1 VFRDAATVDLV
12 LRDTRHE
19 IDNTK
24 IEVKIAQARAAPQSR
39 ASDRQHNDQ
48 RSSSTHEDSYR
59 GRNDQS
65 GHNDQRSSFTRGGNF
80 VERTG
85 PRNLGN
91 RWEAPQ
97 SAPQKEYDRPPLELR
112 RPPATER
119 TISGPPTTKP
129 SDGKIF
135 VGGLPQDVDRM
146 ELKHIFEHFGCVAEA
161 VVMMDGTTRRS
172 RGFGFVTFDLRQT
185 PHAIDRALQAQPIP
199 VHGRSVSVKIATA
212 FASDGH
218 DATNEN
224 SFGAQKMNSNADMN
238 GQIRAGTSNDSHL
251 SGAKY
256 TSVSDQYC
264 KLFVGGLPPQLDR
277 IELKHI
283 FEQFGVVADAVV
295 MMDAQQRSRC
305 FGFVTFDVN
314 RSPDAPDSALQ
325 AQPLPVHGRSVEVKL
340 ATISGSSETGGERAT
355 TSQWAPDDR
364 SEYNNHHSVVA
375 TPKSL
380 PERKYCKLFVG
391 GLPPSLDR
399 KELKHIF
406 EEYGFVADTVVMLD
420 PATQRSRGFGFV
432 TFDVEKSP
440 HAVQDAIDAQPLL
453 VHGREVEV
461 KVATAFVWGS
471 SGSSQSGPES
481 SHLNHESARSVG
493 SAGSE
498 REIDSAMPEQSY
510 CRVFVGGLPPEVDRE
525 ELKHIF
531 ETFGSVEEAIVMMDV
546 TTQRS
551 RGFGF
556 VTFDPVD
563 GRNSAQRAIQAQPI
577 PVHGRGVEVKLAM
590 PRIEPSAGGKGV
602 KRSFPPRE
610 PSYSDSRP
618 RQLSASAV
626 DYSRMND
633 RSYLNDR
640 SADYTMKRPRY

>member
-12 LRDTRHE
+12 LRDTHE

-24 IEVKIAQARAAPQSR
+24 VEVKIAQARAAPRSR
-39 ASDRQHNDQ
+39 ASDQRHGNDR
-48 RSSSTHEDSYR
+48 RSSSSHEDSY
-59 GRNDQS
+59 S
-65 GHNDQRSSFTRGGNF
+65 GGNNQGGNNAQRSSFTRGGDF
-80 VERTG
+80 VERNG

-97 SAPQKEYDRPPLELR
+97 LAPHKESHRSPMELR
-112 RPPATER
+112 NPPATER
-119 TISGPPTTKP
+119 TVSGPPTMKP

-146 ELKHIFEHFGCVAEA
+146 ELKFIFEQFGVVDSA
-161 VVMMDGTTRRS
+161 VVLMDGTTRRS
-172 RGFGFVTFDLRQT
+172 RGFGFVTFDLSQT

-224 SFGAQKMNSNADMN
+224 SFGLQKMNSNAEMN
-238 GQIRAGTSNDSHL
+238 GQTHAGNDGHL

-283 FEQFGVVADAVV
+283 FERFGVVADAVI
-295 MMDAQQRSRC
+295 MMDGATQRSRC

-314 RSPDAPDSALQ
+314 RSPDAPDCALQ

-340 ATISGSSETGGERAT
+340 ATISGSNETGGEGAT

-364 SEYNNHHSVVA
+364 SEYNNHHSMVA
-375 TPKSL
+375 APKL
-380 PERKYCKLFVG
+380 PTEQKYCKLFVG

-399 KELKHIF
+399 EELKYIF
-406 EEYGFVADTVVMLD
+406 EAYGFVADTVVLLD

-440 HAVQDAIDAQPLL
+440 RAVQDAIDAKPLL
-453 VHGREVEV
+453 VHGRAVEV
-461 KVATAFVWGS
+461 KLATAFVGGS
-471 SGSSQSGPES
+471 GGGSQSGAES

-498 REIDSAMPEQSY
+498 REIDSSMPEQSY

-525 ELKHIF
+525 ELKYIF
-531 ETFGSVEEAIVMMDV
+531 ETFGTVAEAIVMMDV

-590 PRIEPSAGGKGV
+590 PRIEPLAGV
-602 KRSFPPRE
+602 KRSFPSRE
-610 PSYSDSRP
+610 PSVSASRP

-633 RSYLNDR
+633 RSYLNGR